1 MQFVSTGFCIFSC
14 LSVPCFSLS
23 SLNHLLGSTSLP
35 GRAHVCVHVCVCV
48 CVRMCVGGRGQ
59 PGSRGTEDGHLAL
72 SRSPPSSGVAFL
84 LTPDLLHGCNL
95 WQHLR
100 NSMILLGTAFFAESQ
115 SSRVVTLLRFHLG
128 PSSEFSLPELKSG
141 LQGSGS
147 MSSPWQ
153 KESVSR

>member
-1 MQFVSTGFCIFSC
+1 MRTGFCIFSC

-23 SLNHLLGSTSLP
+23 SLNHLPGSTSLP
-35 GRAHVCVHVCVCV
+35 GCAHVFVHVCVCV
-48 CVRMCVGGRGQ
+48 CLCVLGGGGG
-59 PGSRGTEDGHLAL
+59 GSQAAEAL
-72 SRSPPSSGVAFL
+72 KSATWRSHTSPSSGVVFL
-84 LTPDLLHGCNL
+84 LTPHLLHGRDL

-100 NSMILLGTAFFAESQ
+100 NSMILLGTAFFPESQ
-115 SSRVVTLLRFHLG
+115 NSRVVTLLRFHLG
-128 PSSEFSLPELKSG
+128 PSPEFLLPELKSG